1 MGMVGYALV
10 PCRADGCCRGAPLT
24 HPTKPSSSGEST
36 LRMPAAIERGKRR
49 VHGAPA
55 ECADLAF
62 DHNATVGKDEIGTI
76 AATLVFLR
84 VVLIPSGGLCQLLL
98 ILRLVILSFSSRCAP
113 TSGGRDSADRFDKC
127 PPR

>member
-1 MGMVGYALV
+1 MGMVGYAAGS
-10 PCRADGCCRGAPLT
+10 PPGYGWCRGAPLA
-24 HPTKPSSSGEST
+24 HPAKPRSSGESA

-62 DHNATVGKDEIGTI
+62 DHNANVGKDEIGTI

-84 VVLIPSGGLCQLLL
+84 VILIPSGGL
-98 ILRLVILSFSSRCAP
+98 
-113 TSGGRDSADRFDKC
+113 
-127 PPR
+127 